1 MNLDR
6 YALTAGTY
14 STIFEFTSEG
24 PKGYI
29 SKIVAFQNIGP
40 GIYNLA
46 FGDKNDLTG
55 DFDDQAT
62 SDNGD
67 SEKVLATVVQALYK
81 FFDAYPSATVY
92 AVGSTKVRTR
102 LYRMGITQ
110 HLNEAV
116 QDFELYGR
124 VGDDFFKFEVNTQYS
139 AFLVRK
145 RNY

>member
-81 FFDAYPSATVY
+81 FFDAYPCN
-92 AVGSTKVRTR
+92 R
-102 LYRMGITQ
+102 LRRWQ
-110 HLNEAV
+110 HKSPDKIV
-116 QDFELYGR
+116 QNGY
-124 VGDDFFKFEVNTQYS
+124 NPISQ
-139 AFLVRK
+139 
-145 RNY
+145 